1 MYRVSTDGTK
11 AVEFL
16 MKRGADVNAQNNDGL
31 TSLHVACGKQA
42 FKECLQYANDRSLTS
57 TDKRGRN
64 FWHLFFLFTVT
75 AKLN

>member
-31 TSLHVACGKQA
+31 TSLHVENKP
-42 FKECLQYANDRSLTS
+42 LRSVYNTQMI
-57 TDKRGRN
+57 G
-64 FWHLFFLFTVT
+64 V
-75 AKLN
+75 